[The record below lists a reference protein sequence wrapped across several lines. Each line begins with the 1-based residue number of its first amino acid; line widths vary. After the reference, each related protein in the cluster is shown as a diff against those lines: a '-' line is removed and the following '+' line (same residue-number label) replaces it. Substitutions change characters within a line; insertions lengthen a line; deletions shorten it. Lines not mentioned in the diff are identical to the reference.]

1 VSEHLPVL
9 IVTLPLAGA
18 ILVPLLGLFS
28 PRSATA
34 VTLTVL
40 LSSLLAA
47 IVALGAVLTGGSWH
61 YELGGWPPPWGIV
74 YVVDALGGAMAVLV
88 AFMAL
93 LCAVH
98 ASKYF
103 ATRGMQGVL
112 QQALHLLLAAGLLG
126 IVLTGDVFNL
136 YVFLEIA
143 ALAAYALLASAGRR
157 ASVAVFRYLLMGTI
171 AGALYLLGIGFLYVL
186 TGTLNMADLAVRL
199 PKVEADG
206 VVLVAV
212 ALVVIGL
219 GVKAA
224 IFPLHGWL
232 PDVYAEGPPSV
243 VAFVSSVLGKVSL
256 YVLIR
261 ILLFVA
267 PAPAVSG
274 MLSVLAPVAV
284 VGMLAGATMAILQ
297 PDVRRMLAYSSV
309 SQVGYVVLGVGLGGV
324 AGLTG
329 ALMHVAGHAVAK
341 GCLFL
346 AADNAIL
353 RTGSS
358 RLSSWAGLSSR
369 LPLTAAA
376 IAVAALSMAGLPPTA
391 GFFAKWYLVLAAL
404 QSGKWLYV
412 VAIVASSL
420 LSAVYVFRLLETVWL
435 APAVLETD
443 ASDEAPASMLAPV
456 LVLAAAVLAL
466 GLFNQLVVGAVL
478 TPALAPLDTLK

>member
-1 VSEHLPVL
+1 
-9 IVTLPLAGA
+9 
-18 ILVPLLGLFS
+18 
-28 PRSATA
+28 
-34 VTLTVL
+34 
-40 LSSLLAA
+40 
-47 IVALGAVLTGGSWH
+47 
-61 YELGGWPPPWGIV
+61 
-74 YVVDALGGAMAVLV
+74 
-88 AFMAL
+88 
-93 LCAVH
+93 
-98 ASKYF
+98 
-103 ATRGMQGVL
+103 
-112 QQALHLLLAAGLLG
+112 
-126 IVLTGDVFNL
+126 
-136 YVFLEIA
+136 
-143 ALAAYALLASAGRR
+143 
-157 ASVAVFRYLLMGTI
+157 
-171 AGALYLLGIGFLYVL
+171 
-186 TGTLNMADLAVRL
+186 
-199 PKVEADG
+199 
-206 VVLVAV
+206 
-212 ALVVIGL
+212 
-219 GVKAA
+219 
-224 IFPLHGWL
+224 
-232 PDVYAEGPPSV
+232 V

-274 MLSVLAPVAV
+274 VLSVLAPVAV

-456 LVLAAAVLAL
+456 LVLATAVLAL